1 VSLRLDSVYKYK
13 INHFRYHIF
22 INIITMISVY
32 RRFGLFALEHVR
44 LHSVTSK
51 P

>member
-1 VSLRLDSVYKYK
+1 
-13 INHFRYHIF
+13 
-22 INIITMISVY
+22 MISVY